1 MKIIYCILTG
11 TALILLLCTLPVLAP
26 IKTEQLCNTS
36 FDEIFQDIVADY
48 ETYTSLMYDVYP
60 IDQYQVSIHV
70 NTPEAAT
77 AYLCKSFSPALA
89 ADIAGYYLKWLPL
102 VDKMAIIPAES
113 IPIITEADR
122 LYLNIER
129 ISPDKVLIKRIYN
142 DCYEQGDSYLYCI
155 VAQNIDGTWI
165 IEDLQLNSL

>member
-1 MKIIYCILTG
+1 MKRIYYILAG
-11 TALILLLCTLPVLAP
+11 TALILMFCTLPVLAP
-26 IKTEQLCNTS
+26 IETDQFCNTN

-60 IDQYQVSIHV
+60 IDQYQVSLHV

-77 AYLCKSFSPALA
+77 AYLSGGFTPALA
-89 ADIAGYYLKWLPL
+89 ADIVGYYLNWLPA
-102 VDKMAIIPAES
+102 VDKMSIIPTES

-122 LYLNIER
+122 LYLTIER

-142 DCYEQGDSYLYCI
+142 DCYEPGDSFLYCI